1 MAGSS
6 EAESVSFD
14 IERARS
20 GIDALWE
27 NSILPALIEYI
38 RIPAKSV
45 AFDREW
51 AEHGYLDA
59 AVRLAEGWARAHAPA
74 GATVEVIRLGK
85 RTPVLVVEA
94 PGSAPGSVLLY
105 GHLDKQ
111 PEMVG
116 WDEGLGAWEPMLRDG
131 RLYGRG
137 GADDGYAVFAS
148 LAALRALDEQGVPRA
163 SAFVLIECSEESGS
177 PDLPA
182 YVEHLA
188 ERIGQPDLVV
198 CLDSGCGDYARLWH
212 TTSLRGV
219 MVGDLSVEILRE
231 GVHSGDASGV
241 VPSSFRILR
250 SLLDRL
256 EDPLTGEVT
265 LAALHAKIPAGRRA
279 QAAAAAEVLGDA
291 VYNKFPW
298 MDDAGPVEPVV
309 AGGGELSAA
318 DHRTELVLART
329 WRPTVSVT
337 GADGLPAMADAG
349 NVLRP
354 STSVKLSLRLPP
366 TTDPVAATR
375 AVKEVLVADPP
386 YGAKVTFRGAGEG
399 GWEAPALAGWLEG
412 ALDTVSEAWFGEKSV
427 AMGEGG
433 SIPFMGMLGE
443 KFPSAQFVIT
453 GVLGP
458 HSNAHGPNEFLEI
471 KTARRLTGCV
481 AQLLAL
487 HAVR

>member
-20 GIDALWE
+20 GIDDLWE
-27 NSILPALIEYI
+27 SSILPALTEYI
-38 RIPAKSV
+38 RIPAKSI

-51 AEHGYLDA
+51 AEHGHLDA
-59 AVRLAEGWARAHAPA
+59 AVALAERWARAHAPA
-74 GATVEVIRLGK
+74 GATIEVVRLGK

-116 WDEGLGAWEPMLRDG
+116 WEEGLGAWEPMLRDG

-148 LAALRALDEQGVPRA
+148 LAALRALDEQGTARA

-198 CLDSGCGDYARLWH
+198 CLDSGCGDYERLWH

-256 EDPLTGEVT
+256 EDSHTGEVK
-265 LAALHAKIPAGRRA
+265 LAALHTEIPAGRRA

-298 MDDAGPVEPVV
+298 AEGAGPVVPE
-309 AGGGELSAA
+309 AADGGELSAE
-318 DHRTELVLART
+318 DRRTELVLART

-366 TTDPVAATR
+366 TIDPAAATR
-375 AVKEVLVADPP
+375 AVREVLVADPP

-399 GWEAPALAGWLEG
+399 GWEAPALAGWLED
-412 ALDTVSEAWFGEKSV
+412 ALDTVSEAWFGAKSV

-443 KFPSAQFVIT
+443 KFPDAQFVIT

-487 HAVR
+487 HAAR

>member
-20 GIDALWE
+20 GIDDLWE
-27 NSILPALIEYI
+27 SSILPALTEYI
-38 RIPAKSV
+38 RIPAKSI

-51 AEHGYLDA
+51 AEHGHLDA
-59 AVRLAEGWARAHAPA
+59 AVALAERWARAHAPA
-74 GATVEVIRLGK
+74 GATIEVVRLGK

-116 WDEGLGAWEPMLRDG
+116 WEEGLGAWEPMLRDG

-148 LAALRALDEQGVPRA
+148 LAALRALDEQGTARA

-198 CLDSGCGDYARLWH
+198 CLDSGCGDYERLWH

-256 EDPLTGEVT
+256 EDPHTGEVK
-265 LAALHAKIPAGRRA
+265 LAALHTEIPAGRRA

-298 MDDAGPVEPVV
+298 AEGAGPVVPE
-309 AGGGELSAA
+309 AADGGELSAE
-318 DHRTELVLART
+318 DRRTELVLART

-366 TTDPVAATR
+366 TIDPAAATR
-375 AVKEVLVADPP
+375 AVREVLVADPP

-399 GWEAPALAGWLEG
+399 GWEAPALAGWLED
-412 ALDTVSEAWFGEKSV
+412 ALDTVSEAWFGAKSV

-443 KFPSAQFVIT
+443 KFPDAQFVIT

-487 HAVR
+487 HAAR